1 MILLL
6 CFLPLIII
14 FILMKFILLVEESHK
29 EITYV
34 RKEPTRKRGPYVLD
48 PYSVDGEENE
58 ETKPI

>member
-29 EITYV
+29 ELTYV
-34 RKEPTRKRGPYVLD
+34 RKEPTRERGPYILD
-48 PYSVDGEENE
+48 PYSDVDEKEDE
-58 ETKPI
+58 ET

>member
-29 EITYV
+29 EIDYV
-34 RKEPTRKRGPYVLD
+34 RKEPTRKRGPYVEH
-48 PYSVDGEENE
+48 PYEDTEDQEDDY
-58 ETKPI
+58 

>member
-29 EITYV
+29 EYDYV
-34 RKEPTRKRGPYVLD
+34 RQEPTRERGPYLVN
-48 PYSVDGEENE
+48 PYEDT
-58 ETKPI
+58 ETEDEDY

>member
-1 MILLL
+1 MVLLL

-34 RKEPTRKRGPYVLD
+34 RQEPTRERQFLENVYEDL
-48 PYSVDGEENE
+48 DGEEDSY
-58 ETKPI
+58 